1 MGVVVGIFDG
11 DDGTLVEAM
20 EFALED
26 EEELAGVGDRLA
38 LLCHAGGV
46 EAVEVLGGHAVV
58 GMQGEGFL
66 KLAFLVFGEASD
78 ERVEVAE
85 VVDAVGDTL
94 ARLEPQ
100 CLHRLHAERLRGILL
115 VVVSKVKAV

>member
-1 MGVVVGIFDG
+1 MGMVVGIFDG
-11 DDGTLVEAM
+11 DDGALVEAM

-26 EEELAGVGDRLA
+26 KKELAGIGYRLA
-38 LLCHAGGV
+38 LLRHTSGMETV
-46 EAVEVLGGHAVV
+46 ELLGGHAVV

-66 KLAFLVFGEASD
+66 ELAFLVFGEASD

-85 VVDAVGDTL
+85 VVDAIGDTL
-94 ARLEPQ
+94 ARLEAKR
-100 CLHRLHAERLRGILL
+100 LHRLHAEGLGGVLL